1 MSWEIVKMWKH
12 DHDVYP
18 DEKGRYRFMFS
29 VKVGEDMLIEKV
41 HAVDEFEAYL
51 EFLKRCNKTP
61 SEKA

>member
-51 EFLKRCNKTP
+51 VN
-61 SEKA
+61 A